1 MEFKSLYQLDYIKL
15 LEGSI
20 KSEQELKAQY
30 QKELVDAENGT
41 GLCAGMD
48 TYMRNGIAR
57 KLRSHILHCDQAID
71 AWKKQIEEAK
81 DVRS

>member
-20 KSEQELKAQY
+20 KSEEELKAQY

-48 TYMRNGIAR
+48 MYMRNGISR
-57 KLRSHILHCDQAID
+57 ELRSHIMHCDQAID
-71 AWKKQIEEAK
+71 AWKKQIEEERN
-81 DVRS
+81 VRC